1 MPTYL
6 DFNDYFLQEIDCEA
20 CAKRALCE
28 IMRMLPEDAHRT
40 DVIMEVIDTMKL
52 QLQAMKVV
60 DTF

>member
-6 DFNDYFLQEIDCEA
+6 DFNDYFLKEIDCEA
-20 CAKRALCE
+20 CANRALRE

-40 DVIMEVIDTMKL
+40 DIIMEVIDTMKL

-60 DTF
+60 DAF